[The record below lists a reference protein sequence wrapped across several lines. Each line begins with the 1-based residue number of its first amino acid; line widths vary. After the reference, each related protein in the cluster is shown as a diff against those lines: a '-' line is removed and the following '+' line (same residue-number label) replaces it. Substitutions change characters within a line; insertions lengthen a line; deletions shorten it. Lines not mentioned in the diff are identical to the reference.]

1 MNYTF
6 TFPYSKLEMKISN
19 TSINPDLS
27 GGSSISQ
34 GKIVTLKISDIPGI
48 EVATLVKEQLQ
59 QGIYEVT
66 FDGSN
71 LPSGIYFYKLTAGEF
86 IKTNKMILL
95 K

>member
-71 LPSGIYFYKLTAGEF
+71 LPSGIYFSQLKTENFIDTKKL
-86 IKTNKMILL
+86 ILP